1 MRSPACFGMA
11 KQLKPH
17 HRMRINY
24 FNTKE
29 VSQMESTNSRNK
41 DQARK
46 IESWILN
53 QIAMRGSTNVAKA
66 LGMDKSGITRWKES
80 MLPKLAMLLA
90 VLEWGV
96 VDDDMARLAK
106 KVAEILT
113 NEKRPAAGNSLDA

>member
-1 MRSPACFGMA
+1 
-11 KQLKPH
+11 
-17 HRMRINY
+17 
-24 FNTKE
+24 
-29 VSQMESTNSRNK
+29 MERTTSRNK

-106 KVAEILT
+106 QVAEILT
-113 NEKRPAAGNSLDA
+113 NETRPAVGSSLDA

>member
-1 MRSPACFGMA
+1 
-11 KQLKPH
+11 
-17 HRMRINY
+17 
-24 FNTKE
+24 
-29 VSQMESTNSRNK
+29 MERTTSRNK

-80 MLPKLAMLLA
+80 MLPKLSMLLA

-106 KVAEILT
+106 QVAAILT
-113 NEKRPAAGNSLDA
+113 NEKAPSCGNSMDA

>member
-1 MRSPACFGMA
+1 MAMRVCASAF
-11 KQLKPH
+11 
-17 HRMRINY
+17 NY
-24 FNTKE
+24 FNSKE
-29 VSQMESTNSRNK
+29 LSQMDNTTTRNK

-53 QIAMRGSTNVAKA
+53 QIAIRGASNVAKA

-80 MLPKLAMLLA
+80 MLPKLSMLLA

-106 KVAEILT
+106 QVAEILT
-113 NEKRPAAGNSLDA
+113 KEKPQASGNSFGA

>member
-1 MRSPACFGMA
+1 MD
-11 KQLKPH
+11 
-17 HRMRINY
+17 
-24 FNTKE
+24 NT
-29 VSQMESTNSRNK
+29 TTRNK
-41 DQARK
+41 TQARK

-80 MLPKLAMLLA
+80 MLPKMAMLLA

-106 KVAEILT
+106 QVAEILK
-113 NEKRPAAGNSLDA
+113 NEKPQTSGNSFRA

>member
-1 MRSPACFGMA
+1 
-11 KQLKPH
+11 
-17 HRMRINY
+17 
-24 FNTKE
+24 
-29 VSQMESTNSRNK
+29 MERTTSRNK

-53 QIAMRGSTNVAKA
+53 QIALRGSANVAKA

-80 MLPKLAMLLA
+80 MLPKLSMLLA

-106 KVAEILT
+106 QVAEILT
-113 NEKRPAAGNSLDA
+113 NEKPQKSGNSFGA

>member
-1 MRSPACFGMA
+1 
-11 KQLKPH
+11 
-17 HRMRINY
+17 
-24 FNTKE
+24 
-29 VSQMESTNSRNK
+29 MESTTSRNK

-53 QIAMRGSTNVAKA
+53 QIAMKGASNVAKA

-80 MLPKLAMLLA
+80 MLPKLSMLLA

-106 KVAEILT
+106 QVAEILT
-113 NEKRPAAGNSLDA
+113 NKKRPAATERSDQINMHF

>member
-1 MRSPACFGMA
+1 MA
-11 KQLKPH
+11 LRVCAWPF
-17 HRMRINY
+17 NY
-24 FNTKE
+24 FTPKE
-29 VSQMESTNSRNK
+29 LSQMDNTTTRNK
-41 DQARK
+41 TQARK

-80 MLPKLAMLLA
+80 MLPKLSMLLA

-106 KVAEILT
+106 EVASILK
-113 NEKRPAAGNSLDA
+113 NEKTPSCGNSLDA

>member
-1 MRSPACFGMA
+1 MD
-11 KQLKPH
+11 
-17 HRMRINY
+17 
-24 FNTKE
+24 NT
-29 VSQMESTNSRNK
+29 TTRNK

-106 KVAEILT
+106 QVAEILT
-113 NEKRPAAGNSLDA
+113 NEKAPIRGNGMDA